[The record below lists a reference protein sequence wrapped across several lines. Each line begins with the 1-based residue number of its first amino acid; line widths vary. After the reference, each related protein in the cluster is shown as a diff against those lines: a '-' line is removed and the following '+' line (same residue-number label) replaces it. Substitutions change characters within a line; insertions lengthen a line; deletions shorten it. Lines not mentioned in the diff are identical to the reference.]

1 MWEVPLMA
9 CLSETYFQ
17 VDMIDWDYTGQEGIL
32 IVEISRNHLTD
43 VRSGVSEGEGTS

>member
-17 VDMIDWDYTGQEGIL
+17 VDMIDWDYTDQEGTI
-32 IVEISRNHLTD
+32 IMEAKEIK
-43 VRSGVSEGEGTS
+43 

>member
-17 VDMIDWDYTGQEGIL
+17 VDMIDWDYTGQEGIP
-32 IVEISRNHLTD
+32 IVGIKRNNLTD
-43 VRSGVSEGEGTS
+43 VRSGVPEGEDIS